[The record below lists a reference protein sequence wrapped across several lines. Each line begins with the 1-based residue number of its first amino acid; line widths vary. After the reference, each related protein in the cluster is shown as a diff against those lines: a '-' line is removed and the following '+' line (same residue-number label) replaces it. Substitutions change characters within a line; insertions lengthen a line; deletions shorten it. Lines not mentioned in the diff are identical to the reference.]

1 MNDII
6 QVTIDITAGAVQ
18 LIGGSV
24 PRTAVAEYKRTGNM
38 MSLVT
43 AVLTAED
50 SWESEWEHDDL
61 QPFAVTI
68 KEEKK

>member
-24 PRTAVAEYKRTGNM
+24 PRAAVDEYKRTGNM